1 MNFGKVIAG
10 LGLIVIIGVC
20 GCSMGKEETDEEL
33 TELTE
38 QQIEILEQEGM
49 PTDINKLS
57 ESQKYDIQ
65 KIDEMMNYMEETY
78 GEEFVFDGFNE
89 AEILD
94 RWEKIYVYRAVDT
107 DKTSSIT
114 VKRKWED
121 GEWVYE
127 DEYLFAYATSYWKE
141 LIRDYLK
148 GLLREDQFILECHA
162 GYENDATVENIKKD
176 LKKYSFCNTVYVYID
191 GGTVSEEEYEKL
203 AKDLKKFGEEEGFWY
218 FSMDLLKKGV
228 IQRRKKEKLGGSED
242 EYTYDSDDGNDY
254 SRHDILVEGWK
265 K

>member
-10 LGLIVIIGVC
+10 LSLIAMIAVC
-20 GCSMGKEETDEEL
+20 GCGMGKETTNKKTL

-38 QQIEILEQEGM
+38 QQKEILEQEGL
-49 PTDINKLS
+49 PTDIEELS
-57 ESQKYDIQ
+57 ASQKRCIM

-114 VKRKWED
+114 VKRKWEN

-127 DEYLFAYATSYWKE
+127 DEYLFAYATSYWEE
-141 LIRDYLK
+141 LIRGYLK
-148 GLLREDQFILECHA
+148 ETLKENQFIVECYA

-176 LKKYSFCNTVYVYID
+176 FKKYSFCNSAYVYID

-203 AKDLKKFGEEEGFWY
+203 VKKLKKFGQEQKFGY

-228 IQRRKKEKLGGSED
+228 IQRRKKEKLSGSED
-242 EYTYDSDDGNDY
+242 EYTYASDDDNDY
-254 SRHDILVEGWK
+254 SRHDILVEGW
-265 K
+265 